1 MTTVTLFSREDRLV
15 GFEVTGHT
23 GLAPAGTDILCAAVT
38 SAVRL
43 TECALNDILGLEA
56 SVKVREASV
65 LLKLPAKLSPEQDT
79 QCQTLLAA
87 FLLHLTTLAEE
98 HPQHLLV
105 LNLEV

>member
-1 MTTVTLFSREDRLV
+1 M
-15 GFEVTGHT
+15 
-23 GLAPAGTDILCAAVT
+23 
-38 SAVRL
+38 
-43 TECALNDILGLEA
+43 
-56 SVKVREASV
+56 KVREASV